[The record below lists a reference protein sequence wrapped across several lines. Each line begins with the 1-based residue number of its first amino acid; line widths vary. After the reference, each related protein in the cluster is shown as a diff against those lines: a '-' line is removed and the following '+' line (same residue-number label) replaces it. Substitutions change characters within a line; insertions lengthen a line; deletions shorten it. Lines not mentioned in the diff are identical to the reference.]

1 MKHIKKPS
9 WLKVPPPWGESFSQT
24 RRILNEYGLET
35 VCKNANCPNIGECF
49 GSGTATFL
57 IMGNVCTRNCRF
69 CNIEGG
75 KPLPLDEMEPK
86 KIAKAV
92 QLMKLTYAVV
102 TSVTRDDLPDGG
114 AAHFATTIQE
124 IKKMNPSC
132 GIEVLVPDFL
142 GNLDSIRLVLDA
154 EPDVFNHNVET
165 VPRLYPLMRPSAD
178 YNRSLNVLKA
188 ASSGKRNIPVKSG
201 IMVGAGETTGEI
213 YQEFEDL
220 NKSGVNILTIGQY
233 LPPSRNHHPLDRYY
247 TPEEFVDL
255 KTRAIEAG
263 IEKVIS
269 APLARSSYHAKDVS
283 SELFR

>member
-1 MKHIKKPS
+1 MTHIKKPA

-24 RRILNEYGLET
+24 RKILNEYGLET

-75 KPLPLDEMEPK
+75 KPSPLDKAEPG

-92 QLMKLTYAVV
+92 QLMKLSYAVV

-114 AAHFATTIQE
+114 ASHFAQTIQE
-124 IKKMNPSC
+124 IKISNPGC
-132 GIEVLVPDFL
+132 GIEVLVPDFQ
-142 GNLDSIRLVLDA
+142 GNMDSVRLVLDA

-165 VPRLYPLMRPSAD
+165 VPRLYPLMRPAAD
-178 YNRSLNVLKA
+178 YQRSLDVLKYA
-188 ASSGKRNIPVKSG
+188 ASEKQGIPVKSG
-201 IMVGAGETTGEI
+201 IMVGAGEAIDEI
-213 YQEFEDL
+213 HKVFKDL
-220 NKSGVNILTIGQY
+220 KNSGVSILTIGQY

-247 TPEEFVDL
+247 APEEFADL
-255 KTRAIEAG
+255 KIKAIEAG
-263 IEKVIS
+263 IGKVIS
-269 APLARSSYHAKDVS
+269 SPLARSSYHAKDIIS
-283 SELFR
+283 GTAK